1 MDVLVQ
7 KVNSGVTFT
16 PKGRG
21 ASRNKKLTA
30 KGRAAAYEAW
40 RAYSDD
46 VMLVLKLQGIDG
58 TGYARSFADAYLKF
72 SGGADRRAPYGYVDL
87 EPWGFAKGSYTNPL
101 MNDTGSTPTPSR
113 ARHLLAYQA
122 PLSVVKRKGG
132 TYLEAIYET
141 GASLAKNPRS
151 YHAAGFGMDYDLVS
165 PQKAR
170 SLLTAAHGKARRLP
184 RPGYQI
190 RLDDHAV
197 LTNRAGQYE
206 VDHR

>member
-21 ASRNKKLTA
+21 ASRNNKLTA
-30 KGRAAAYEAW
+30 KGQAAAYEAW

-46 VMLVLKLQGIDG
+46 VMLAFDRAGIG
-58 TGYARSFADAYLKF
+58 NTGYARVFADAYLRF
-72 SGGADRRAPYGYVDL
+72 SGGGDDRAPYGYMDL
-87 EPWGFAKGSYTNPL
+87 EPWGFAKGSYADPL
-101 MNDTGSTPTPSR
+101 MNDSGSTPTPSR

-132 TYLEAIYET
+132 TYLEATYET
-141 GASLAKNPRS
+141 GRMAKNPRS

-184 RPGYQI
+184 RPGSQI